1 MCLAGFNDREKPDDI
16 FKEALQMHDLD
27 HCNVMSLVGVYFIKS
42 DPCIVMPYMENGSLL
57 THLKKER
64 QNLIV
69 TVKASEQ
76 VSFNVIC
83 SRVTCIM
90 KGTKVQ
96 TLGARAV
103 AGAWCMAGWL
113 GHNYYGHV
121 CNY

>member
-27 HCNVMSLVGVYFIKS
+27 HRNVMSLVGLYFIKS

-57 THLKKER
+57 AHLKKER

-69 TVKASEQ
+69 TKEASEQ

-83 SRVTCIM
+83 SRVTCIIYIIS
-90 KGTKVQ
+90 
-96 TLGARAV
+96 GAV
-103 AGAWCMAGWL
+103 M
-113 GHNYYGHV
+113 
-121 CNY
+121 